1 MLISCLMFIQYT
13 KQLSIK
19 NIRKNKALVLFV
31 MINYFC
37 SKKQKEHMYYETQKI
52 TNIFY
57 FFITVVVD

>member
-13 KQLSIK
+13 KPLSAK
-19 NIRKNKALVLFV
+19 NIRKNKVWVLFI

-52 TNIFY
+52 TNVFY
-57 FFITVVVD
+57 FFITFVVD

>member
-1 MLISCLMFIQYT
+1 MFIRYT
-13 KQLSIK
+13 KSLSIK

-31 MINYFC
+31 VINYFC
-37 SKKQKEHMYYETQKI
+37 SKKQKEHMYYETQKS